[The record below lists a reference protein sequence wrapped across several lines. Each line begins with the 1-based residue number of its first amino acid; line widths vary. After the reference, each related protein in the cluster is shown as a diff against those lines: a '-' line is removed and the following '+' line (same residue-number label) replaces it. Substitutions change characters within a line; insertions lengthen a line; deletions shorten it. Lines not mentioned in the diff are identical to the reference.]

1 MSYEKQIKDVAI
13 RLTIASI
20 TDVLRVYK
28 VTLPKDQYQV
38 GYNEGLADAIKAVQL
53 FLKVLDD
60 KKEKPL
66 DD

>member
-20 TDVLRVYK
+20 TDVLREYK
-28 VTLPKDQYQV
+28 ITLPKDQYQV

-53 FLKVLDD
+53 FLKVLEH
-60 KKEKPL
+60 KEP
-66 DD
+66 DTNE

>member
-1 MSYEKQIKDVAI
+1 VSYEKQIKDVAI

>member
-1 MSYEKQIKDVAI
+1 MSYEKQIRDVAI

-20 TDVLRVYK
+20 TDVLREYK

-53 FLKVLDD
+53 FLKVLDH
-60 KKEKPL
+60 KEP
-66 DD
+66 DTNE

>member
-20 TDVLRVYK
+20 TDVLREYK

-53 FLKVLDD
+53 FLKVLDH
-60 KKEKPL
+60 KEP
-66 DD
+66 DTNE